1 MRYKKYMKN
10 IKKDFTFLQNYLTD
24 FSDLIKPN
32 KHIISKL
39 IQVRNIFLNTS
50 KKKNKILIF
59 GNGGSAAIASHV
71 SVDLTKNAKIRAVN
85 FNESDLITCFSND
98 YGYERW
104 IEKAVDFYADKND
117 TLILISS
124 SGKSMNMINACKAAK
139 RKKIKVI
146 SLTGHTKNNPLSK
159 ISDLSLWV
167 NSKAYNFV
175 ENTHQ
180 IWLLTVC
187 DLIIGKREYPAK
199 KKD

>member
-1 MRYKKYMKN
+1 MEKKHKDINFLKDYLNDFSKIIKPDN
-10 IKKDFTFLQNYLTD
+10 NIIKK
-24 FSDLIKPN
+24 LIV
-32 KHIISKL
+32 
-39 IQVRNIFLNTS
+39 VRDIFLKTS
-50 KKKNKILIF
+50 KKRGKILIF

-71 SVDLTKNAKIRAVN
+71 SVDLTKNAKIRTVN

-104 IEKAVDFYADKND
+104 IEKTIDFYADKND
-117 TLILISS
+117 TLVLISS
-124 SGKSMNMINACKAAK
+124 SGKSKNMINACKAAK

-146 SLTGHTKNNPLSK
+146 SFTGHAKNNPLSK
-159 ISDLSLWV
+159 IVNLSLWV

-199 KKD
+199 KKS

>member
-1 MRYKKYMKN
+1 MRYKTHMNKN
-10 IKKDFTFLQNYLTD
+10 KKDLNFVQNYLFD
-24 FSDLIKPN
+24 LSNLIKPN
-32 KHIISKL
+32 SDIINKL
-39 IQVRNIFLNTS
+39 IKIKNIFLNTS
-50 KKKNKILIF
+50 KKRGKILIF

-71 SVDLTKNAKIRAVN
+71 SVDLTKNAKIRTVN

-104 IEKAVDFYADKND
+104 VEKAVDFYADKND
-117 TLILISS
+117 TLVLISS
-124 SGKSMNMINACKAAK
+124 SGKSLNMINACKAAK

-146 SLTGHTKNNPLSK
+146 SLTGHLKNNPLSK
-159 ISDLSLWV
+159 ITDHSLWID
-167 NSKAYNFV
+167 SKAYNFI

-199 KKD
+199 KKN

>member
-1 MRYKKYMKN
+1 MNKN
-10 IKKDFTFLQNYLTD
+10 IRFIKNYLSD

-32 KHIISKL
+32 NEIANKL
-39 IQVRNIFLNTS
+39 VKVKNIFLTTS
-50 KKKNKILIF
+50 KKKGKILIF

-71 SVDLTKNAKIRAVN
+71 SVDLTKNAKIRTVN

-104 IEKAVDFYADKND
+104 IEKAVDFYADRND
-117 TLILISS
+117 ALVLISS
-124 SGKSMNMINACKAAK
+124 SGKSKNMINACKAAK

-146 SLTGHTKNNPLSK
+146 SFTGHSKNNPLSR
-159 ISDLSLWV
+159 ITQLSLWI
-167 NSKAYNFV
+167 NSKAYNFI

-199 KKD
+199 RKN